1 MESGTM
7 ESGGVERRAMECH
20 RPLPPTTLSIRPANQ
35 VPWDDLKA
43 VFGDRDSGRCN
54 CQRFKTRGWFWEQAT
69 DEQRRAQLRDQAN
82 CDDPAATSTTGLV
95 AYLHDQAEG
104 QREGQDE
111 GQGRQQDPAATPVGW
126 VAVEPRTEY
135 QRLLGLPT
143 VWKGRP
149 GEDKEDDSV
158 WAVTCF
164 VVRKGYRRRGITY
177 ALAAAAVGY
186 AKTNGARALEGYAM
200 LTQPGREITWGE
212 LRVGARQV
220 FAEAGFTE
228 VSRPSVRRAVMRID
242 FTTDDGAAGDGAAAG
257 STAGGRTN
265 SV

>member
-1 MESGTM
+1 M
-7 ESGGVERRAMECH
+7 ERRAVEDH
-20 RPLPPTTLSIRPANQ
+20 QPLASTSLSVVPANQ
-35 VPWDDLKA
+35 VPWDDLRA

-95 AYLHDQAEG
+95 AYLHDHDHDDD
-104 QREGQDE
+104 QD
-111 GQGRQQDPAATPVGW
+111 QDQEQPATPVGW

-135 QRLLGLPT
+135 PRLLGLPT

-149 GEDKEDDSV
+149 GEEKDDDSV

-177 ALAAAAVGY
+177 ALAEAAVGY
-186 AKTNGARALEGYAM
+186 AKANGARALEGYAM

-212 LRVGARQV
+212 LHVGARQV
-220 FAEAGFTE
+220 FADAGLAE

-242 FTTDDGAAGDGAAAG
+242 FGEAAGAG
-257 STAGGRTN
+257 R
-265 SV
+265 

>member
-1 MESGTM
+1 MEN
-7 ESGGVERRAMECH
+7 RAMEGH
-20 RPLPPTTLSIRPANQ
+20 QPLTPTSLSIVPANQ

-82 CDDPAATSTTGLV
+82 CDDPTATSTTGLV
-95 AYLHDQAEG
+95 AYLHDRDPDRDQDRDPDRDRD
-104 QREGQDE
+104 QDRDPDHDQDQDE
-111 GQGRQQDPAATPVGW
+111 DHEATPVGW

-135 QRLLGLPT
+135 PRLLGLPT

-149 GEDKEDDSV
+149 DEDKQDDSV

-186 AKTNGARALEGYAM
+186 ARANGARALEGYAM

-212 LRVGARQV
+212 LHVGARQV
-220 FAEAGFTE
+220 FAEAGLAE

-242 FTTDDGAAGDGAAAG
+242 FDGAGHDTDGADEDG
-257 STAGGRTN
+257 
-265 SV
+265 

>member
-1 MESGTM
+1 MEG
-7 ESGGVERRAMECH
+7 H
-20 RPLPPTTLSIRPANQ
+20 QPLTATSLSIVPANQ

-82 CDDPAATSTTGLV
+82 CDDPTATSTTGLV
-95 AYLHDQAEG
+95 AYLHNQDRDHDHDHDHDQD
-104 QREGQDE
+104 QDH
-111 GQGRQQDPAATPVGW
+111 DPDQEATPVGW

-135 QRLLGLPT
+135 PRLLGLPT

-149 GEDKEDDSV
+149 DEDSRDDSV

-177 ALAAAAVGY
+177 ALAEAAVGY
-186 AKTNGARALEGYAM
+186 ARANGARALEGYAM

-212 LRVGARQV
+212 LHVGARQV
-220 FAEAGFTE
+220 FAEAGLAE

-242 FTTDDGAAGDGAAAG
+242 FPAADAADGSAADGSITDGGAEAERA
-257 STAGGRTN
+257 
-265 SV
+265 

>member
-1 MESGTM
+1 MQSHDPIAVIE
-7 ESGGVERRAMECH
+7 
-20 RPLPPTTLSIRPANQ
+20 PDDLSIVPANHAS
-35 VPWDDLKA
+35 WEDLKA
-43 VFGDRDSGRCN
+43 VFGTRDCGRCN

-69 DEQRRAQLRDQAN
+69 DEQRRASLRDQAN

-95 AYLHDQAEG
+95 AYLRAPGES
-104 QREGQDE
+104 
-111 GQGRQQDPAATPVGW
+111 GRGPDPTPVGW

-135 QRLLGLPT
+135 PRLLDLPT

-149 GEDKEDDSV
+149 GEDKKDDSV

-164 VVRKGYRRRGITY
+164 VVRKGYRRRGISY
-177 ALAAAAVGY
+177 ALAAAAVDY
-186 AKTNGARALEGYAM
+186 ARANGARALEGYAM

-212 LRVGARQV
+212 LHVGARQV

-242 FTTDDGAAGDGAAAG
+242 FDAENAG
-257 STAGGRTN
+257 TAGTAEA
-265 SV
+265 

>member
-1 MESGTM
+1 MDDHQLI
-7 ESGGVERRAMECH
+7 A
-20 RPLPPTTLSIRPANQ
+20 PIKADDLSIVPANRASAG
-35 VPWDDLKA
+35 DLQA
-43 VFGDRDSGRCN
+43 VFGTRDCGRCN

-95 AYLHDQAEG
+95 AYLRGPSDNEN
-104 QREGQDE
+104 ENE
-111 GQGRQQDPAATPVGW
+111 NENDPGATPVGW

-135 QRLLGLPT
+135 PRLLGLPT

-149 GEDKEDDSV
+149 DEHKDDASV

-164 VVRKGYRRRGITY
+164 VVRKGYRGRGITY

-186 AKTNGARALEGYAM
+186 AKANGARALEGYAM

-212 LRVGARQV
+212 LHVGARQV
-220 FAEAGFTE
+220 FAEAGFAE

-242 FTTDDGAAGDGAAAG
+242 FEADDNAAAG
-257 STAGGRTN
+257 SAAGGRAE
-265 SV
+265 SA

>member
-1 MESGTM
+1 MEG
-7 ESGGVERRAMECH
+7 H
-20 RPLPPTTLSIRPANQ
+20 QPLTATSLSIVPANQ

-69 DEQRRAQLRDQAN
+69 DEQRRVSCGTRPTATTRPRPRRPAWWRICTTRTPTRDH
-82 CDDPAATSTTGLV
+82 DP
-95 AYLHDQAEG
+95 E
-104 QREGQDE
+104 
-111 GQGRQQDPAATPVGW
+111 ATPVGW

-135 QRLLGLPT
+135 PRLLGLPT

-149 GEDKEDDSV
+149 DEDKQDDSV

-177 ALAAAAVGY
+177 ALAEAAVGY
-186 AKTNGARALEGYAM
+186 ARANGARALEGYAM

-212 LRVGARQV
+212 LHVGAARSSPGGPGRGLPPERAPGGHADRLRRWAATPV
-220 FAEAGFTE
+220 GP
-228 VSRPSVRRAVMRID
+228 VPSN
-242 FTTDDGAAGDGAAAG
+242 G
-257 STAGGRTN
+257 
-265 SV
+265 